1 MSAINGGQA
10 SECGATPEPGGMN
23 RRSLLR
29 NGATAVGAMSAE
41 EAAQRAKAAE
51 EFKARYK

>member
-1 MSAINGGQA
+1 
-10 SECGATPEPGGMN
+10 MN